1 MKTALLYWSKTGNTR
16 TFVDFFVKHSTNEVD
31 LYDMK
36 KNLFK
41 PHDLLKYDKICI
53 GTYTWGY
60 GKIPKEVKQFFINN
74 QDLLSDKIFFLY
86 GSGNSVYPKFCGA
99 IDNLEIILEDLN
111 SEIFFK
117 FKIDQRFNED
127 DFDNEKLDLL
137 SKKIKDFSEVK
148 I

>member
-16 TFVDFFVKHSTNEVD
+16 TFVDYFVEKSNNEVD

-36 KNLFK
+36 KGLIKKN
-41 PHDLLKYDKICI
+41 DLLKYDKICV

-60 GKIPKEVKQFFINN
+60 GKIPKEVKEFFIEHHE
-74 QDLLSDKIFFLY
+74 LLSGKVFFLF

-99 IDNLEIILEDLN
+99 VDNLEIIIEDIG
-111 SEIFFK
+111 SEVFFK
-117 FKIDQRFNED
+117 FKIDQRFNTD
-127 DFDNEKLDLL
+127 DFDTEKLDLL
-137 SKKIKDFSEVK
+137 TKKIKDFSEVK